1 MDIQITYAEIA
12 EYCVRKIKMCP
23 SFTCH
28 DERTL
33 EFYYRPISFLPL
45 VGFKIRIESVQDET
59 VFLSYECG
67 KAASMVFDGVI
78 AYLEDNIPQCIDV
91 NTENKRINLHLL
103 RIKQLQNVLQ
113 YVELKKIL
121 FDENAVH
128 LLLIVKS

>member
-12 EYCVRKIKMCP
+12 EYCVRKIKLCP
-23 SFTCH
+23 SFICH

-103 RIKQLQNVLQ
+103 
-113 YVELKKIL
+113 
-121 FDENAVH
+121 
-128 LLLIVKS
+128 